1 MILIRTELISNTLTW
16 LIVLVQWILGFVLDS
31 EPLYQGTGSFFL
43 NPLIRK

>member
-31 EPLYQGTGSFFL
+31 EPLYQGTGRYRNFL
-43 NPLIRK
+43 FNP